1 MNINLRNDAFS
12 KTPAPKDSW
21 LKIKEE
27 KKISLLENALKK
39 MNEDIN
45 ESIQII
51 SSHNNGQ
58 VIVKLLKNLAPAE
71 RGTFLLDIEFFLKE
85 KIDQAIY
92 INVEPMGDKS
102 SLRNLRGLTI
112 KSE

>member
-39 MNEDIN
+39 MNKDIN

-71 RGTFLLDIEFFLKE
+71 RGTFLLDVEFFLKKCSNLLRKNE
-85 KIDQAIY
+85 R
-92 INVEPMGDKS
+92 VTTDKMKNES
-102 SLRNLRGLTI
+102 CHKFQI
-112 KSE
+112 F